1 MGWWLK
7 DSTFFKTK
15 VSPSPNINPIRK
27 LNTNSNEKLTKMLRM
42 NLDLTIWYF
51 LRIFLSIFVDFHDSL
66 KQNDDNCTIEHALA
80 VYCRIQLGVTTLDYC
95 WCTLMSGSAVIG
107 SMEEITMEM
116 SKISLE
122 DKVPRKESL
131 TSKRRRVN
139 RVTVIMVDMIPKN
152 TIVPMF

>member
-1 MGWWLK
+1 
-7 DSTFFKTK
+7 
-15 VSPSPNINPIRK
+15 
-27 LNTNSNEKLTKMLRM
+27 
-42 NLDLTIWYF
+42 
-51 LRIFLSIFVDFHDSL
+51 
-66 KQNDDNCTIEHALA
+66 
-80 VYCRIQLGVTTLDYC
+80 
-95 WCTLMSGSAVIG
+95 MSGSAVIG